1 MRPDKIYAPDSP
13 NPKQTVLYKMVNID
27 GTREQKTLACLNSP
41 SVMDQWNNFVNKLQ
55 TNDTAILYQSIYEI
69 DVRRLNKCITTKL
82 IQNDFLTTPQRLID
96 IMLWNCDGTYGTMY
110 KDIEKSWSARVN
122 TLDENE
128 MLDIQTNLLK
138 YIDCNNMSIHQT
150 PNGYQFI
157 FHTDENQY
165 DIQDILETYSN
176 VKLYETLIPIAWQ
189 TKQ

>member
-1 MRPDKIYAPDSP
+1 MRPDKLYAPDAP
-13 NPKQTVLYKMVNID
+13 KPKQTMLYTMINTD
-27 GTREQKTLACLNSP
+27 GTCKKTTLACLNSP
-41 SVMDQWNNFVNKLQ
+41 SIMDIWNQFINKLQ

-69 DVRRLNKCITTKL
+69 DVRRLNKTITMLL
-82 IQNDFLTTPQRLID
+82 IQNDFCTTPQNLID
-96 IMLWNCDGTYGTMY
+96 IMVLNCDGTYGTMY
-110 KDIEKSWSARVN
+110 KDLEKSWSASID
-122 TLDENE
+122 TSDENE
-128 MLDIQTNLLK
+128 MLDIQTKLLK

-176 VKLYETLIPIAWQ
+176 VKLYETMLPIAWQ

>member
-13 NPKQTVLYKMVNID
+13 NPKQTMLYKMVNID

-41 SVMDQWNNFVNKLQ
+41 FVMDQWNNFVNKLQ
-55 TNDTAILYQSIYEI
+55 ANDTAILYQSIYEI
-69 DVRRLNKCITTKL
+69 DVRRLNKGIATKL
-82 IQNDFLTTPQRLID
+82 IQNDFLTTPQNLID

-110 KDIEKSWSARVN
+110 KDLEKSWSASIDSM
-122 TLDENE
+122 DEN
-128 MLDIQTNLLK
+128 MILDIQTKLLK
-138 YIDCNNMSIHQT
+138 YIDCNNISINQT

-165 DIQDILETYSN
+165 DIRDILETYSN
-176 VKLYETLIPIAWQ
+176 VKLYETMLPIAWQ

>member
-13 NPKQTVLYKMVNID
+13 NPKQTMLYTMINTD
-27 GTREQKTLACLNSP
+27 GTCKKTTLACLNSP

-55 TNDTAILYQSIYEI
+55 ANDTAILYQSIYEI
-69 DVRRLNKCITTKL
+69 DVRRLNKGIATKL
-82 IQNDFLTTPQRLID
+82 IQNDFLTTPQNLID

-110 KDIEKSWSARVN
+110 KDLEKSWAARID

-128 MLDIQTNLLK
+128 MLDIQTKLLK

-157 FHTDENQY
+157 FHTDKNQY

-176 VKLYETLIPIAWQ
+176 VKLYEQMLPIAWQ

>member
-1 MRPDKIYAPDSP
+1 MRPDKLYAPDSP
-13 NPKQTVLYKMVNID
+13 NPKQTMLYKMVNMD

-41 SVMDQWNNFVNKLQ
+41 YVMAQWKTFTNNLS

-69 DVRRLNKCITTKL
+69 DVRRLNKGIATKL

-110 KDIEKSWSARVN
+110 KDIEKSWSARVD

-128 MLDIQTNLLK
+128 MLDIQTKLLK
-138 YIDCNNMSIHQT
+138 YINCNNFTIHQT

-165 DIQDILETYSN
+165 DIRDILETYSN
-176 VKLYETLIPIAWQ
+176 VKLYEQMLPIAWQ

>member
-1 MRPDKIYAPDSP
+1 MRPDKIYAPDAP

-69 DVRRLNKCITTKL
+69 DVRRLNKGIATKL

-110 KDIEKSWSARVN
+110 KDLEKSWSASIDA
-122 TLDENE
+122 LDENE
-128 MLDIQTNLLK
+128 MLDIQTKLLK
-138 YIDCNNMSIHQT
+138 YINCDNMSIHQT

-165 DIQDILETYSN
+165 DIRDILETYSN
-176 VKLYETLIPIAWQ
+176 VKLYEQMLPIAWQ

>member
-1 MRPDKIYAPDSP
+1 MRPDKLYAPDSP

-55 TNDTAILYQSIYEI
+55 TNDTTILYQSIYEI
-69 DVRRLNKCITTKL
+69 DVRRLNKGIATKL

-110 KDIEKSWSARVN
+110 KDIEKSWSARID

-128 MLDIQTNLLK
+128 MLDIQTKLLK
-138 YIDCNNMSIHQT
+138 YINCNNISIHQT

-176 VKLYETLIPIAWQ
+176 VKLYEQMLPIAWQ

>member
-1 MRPDKIYAPDSP
+1 MRPDKIYAPDAP
-13 NPKQTVLYKMVNID
+13 KPKQTMLYKMVNID

-41 SVMDQWNNFVNKLQ
+41 SVIDQWNNFVNKLQ
-55 TNDTAILYQSIYEI
+55 ANDTAILYQSIYEI
-69 DVRRLNKCITTKL
+69 DVRRLNKGIATKL
-82 IQNDFLTTPQRLID
+82 IQNDFLTTPQNLID

-110 KDIEKSWSARVN
+110 KDLEKSWSASID

-128 MLDIQTNLLK
+128 MLDIQTKLLK

-176 VKLYETLIPIAWQ
+176 VKLYETMLPIAWQ

>member
-13 NPKQTVLYKMVNID
+13 NQKQTVLYKMVNID

-69 DVRRLNKCITTKL
+69 DVRRLNKCIATKL

-96 IMLWNCDGTYGTMY
+96 IMLCNCDGTYGTMY
-110 KDIEKSWSARVN
+110 KDLEKSWSASID
-122 TLDENE
+122 TLDENK
-128 MLDIQTNLLK
+128 MLDIQTKLLK
-138 YIDCNNMSIHQT
+138 YINCDNMSIHQT

-176 VKLYETLIPIAWQ
+176 VKLYELLLPIAWQ

>member
-1 MRPDKIYAPDSP
+1 MRPDKIYAPNSP

-55 TNDTAILYQSIYEI
+55 ANDTAILYQSIYEI
-69 DVRRLNKCITTKL
+69 DVRRLNKGIATKL

-110 KDIEKSWSARVN
+110 KDLEKSWSASID

-128 MLDIQTNLLK
+128 MLDIQTKLLK
-138 YIDCNNMSIHQT
+138 YINCNNVSIHQT
-150 PNGYQFI
+150 PNGYQFS

-176 VKLYETLIPIAWQ
+176 IKLYEQMLPIAWQ

>member
-13 NPKQTVLYKMVNID
+13 NSKQTVLYKMVNID

-41 SVMDQWNNFVNKLQ
+41 FVMDQWNNFVNKLQ
-55 TNDTAILYQSIYEI
+55 TNDTAILYQSIYDI
-69 DVRRLNKCITTKL
+69 DVRRLNKGIATKL
-82 IQNDFLTTPQRLID
+82 IQNDFLTTPQNLIE

-110 KDIEKSWSARVN
+110 KDLEKSWSASIDSM
-122 TLDENE
+122 DEN
-128 MLDIQTNLLK
+128 MILDIQTKLLK

-165 DIQDILETYSN
+165 DIRDILETYSN
-176 VKLYETLIPIAWQ
+176 VKLYEQMLPIAWQ

>member
-13 NPKQTVLYKMVNID
+13 NSKQTVLYKMVNID

-55 TNDTAILYQSIYEI
+55 ANDTAILYQSIYEI
-69 DVRRLNKCITTKL
+69 DVRRLNKGIATKL

-110 KDIEKSWSARVN
+110 KDLEKSWSASID
-122 TLDENE
+122 TLDENK
-128 MLDIQTNLLK
+128 MLDIQTKLLK

-165 DIQDILETYSN
+165 DIRDILETYSN
-176 VKLYETLIPIAWQ
+176 VKLYEQMLPIAWQ
-189 TKQ
+189 NKQ

>member
-1 MRPDKIYAPDSP
+1 MRPDKLYAPDSP
-13 NPKQTVLYKMVNID
+13 NPKQTMLYKMVNID

-41 SVMDQWNNFVNKLQ
+41 YVMDQWKTFTNNLS
-55 TNDTAILYQSIYEI
+55 TNDTAILYQSIYDI
-69 DVRRLNKCITTKL
+69 DVRRLNKGIATKI
-82 IQNDFLTTPQRLID
+82 IQNDFLTTPQNLID

-110 KDIEKSWSARVN
+110 KDLEKSWSARID

-128 MLDIQTNLLK
+128 MLDIQTKLLK

-157 FHTDENQY
+157 FHTDKNQY
-165 DIQDILETYSN
+165 DIRDILETYSN
-176 VKLYETLIPIAWQ
+176 VKLYEPMLPIAWQ

>member
-13 NPKQTVLYKMVNID
+13 NPKQTMLYKMVNID

-41 SVMDQWNNFVNKLQ
+41 YVMYQWNNFVNKLQ
-55 TNDTAILYQSIYEI
+55 TNDTAILYQSVYEI
-69 DVRRLNKCITTKL
+69 NIRKLNKGITMNL
-82 IQNDFLTTPQRLID
+82 IRNDFHTTPQDLID
-96 IMLWNCDGTYGTMY
+96 MLVLNCDGTYGTNY
-110 KDIEKSWSARVN
+110 KDLEKSWSASID

-128 MLDIQTNLLK
+128 MLDIQTKLLK

-165 DIQDILETYSN
+165 DIQDILESYSN
-176 VKLYETLIPIAWQ
+176 VKLYETMLPIAWQ